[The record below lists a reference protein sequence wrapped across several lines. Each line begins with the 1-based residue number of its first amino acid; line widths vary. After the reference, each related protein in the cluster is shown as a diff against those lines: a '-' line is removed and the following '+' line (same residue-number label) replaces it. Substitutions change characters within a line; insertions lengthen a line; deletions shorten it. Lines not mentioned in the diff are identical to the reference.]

1 MTGILKWTLYG
12 VYFLLAVLVQT
23 VVLPRM
29 PIGGVALCV
38 VPTCVA
44 CVAVQEGADK
54 AGLYALICGTFF
66 CLSGIDCGPIY
77 IVTLT
82 VTAAIAG
89 TVCDHFYTRSFVPA
103 LVLSFLG
110 LILCESGAFL
120 FRVYIGVIDP
130 SFWQTILLPEL
141 FLSLIAFPLFYL
153 GAWAISRIGR

>member
-1 MTGILKWTLYG
+1 M
-12 VYFLLAVLVQT
+12 
-23 VVLPRM
+23 
-29 PIGGVALCV
+29 